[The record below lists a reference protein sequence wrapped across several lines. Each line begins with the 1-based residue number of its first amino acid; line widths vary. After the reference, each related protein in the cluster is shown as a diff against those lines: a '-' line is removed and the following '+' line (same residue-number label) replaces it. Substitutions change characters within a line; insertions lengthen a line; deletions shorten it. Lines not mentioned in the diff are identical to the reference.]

1 LLLIDF
7 VQFTLLT
14 RQYVKKSIANMKAGI
29 DELTTKGIKKRT

>member
-14 RQYVKKSIANMKAGI
+14 RQYVKKSIAKMKAGI
-29 DELTTKGIKKRT
+29 NELTAKGIKIR